1 MKNHIFVFNGEV
13 RKQSKGGAI
22 GVKAA
27 GDIAGLFMIWWDREF
42 KERVRTEGLQMKL
55 YTRYVDDETIV
66 CKAVEEN
73 TENKEEEPD
82 KRTMK
87 KLQEIANS
95 IHPSIRLTIDYPSNN
110 KNGRLPILNTEQWIE
125 DMEVN
130 GQIR

>member
-1 MKNHIFVFNGEV
+1 MMTTALGIAMKTTLKNHIFVFNGEV

-95 IHPSIRLTIDYPSNN
+95 IHPSI
-110 KNGRLPILNTEQWIE
+110 
-125 DMEVN
+125 
-130 GQIR
+130 